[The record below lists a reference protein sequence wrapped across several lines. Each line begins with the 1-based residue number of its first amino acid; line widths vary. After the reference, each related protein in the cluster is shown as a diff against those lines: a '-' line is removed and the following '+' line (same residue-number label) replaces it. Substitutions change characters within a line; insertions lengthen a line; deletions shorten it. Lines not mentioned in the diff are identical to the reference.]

1 MILAA
6 SFVLALTLLPATG
19 LAHPQLSVRQNF
31 GAGWRSGQ
39 DAEAMFETGLRS
51 ELLFGPAAVD
61 RWRAGFA
68 VDLRTSDFVTAEA
81 SGGGAL
87 LIPIAAGF
95 PLSLHA
101 TAGWAS
107 RPGDLDGPIA
117 AGTIAFGYR
126 AYNHHSVYGFALN
139 LYATTRTWLDDT
151 STYEVTFGV
160 EIDLAFTLGVPFM
173 FIYSWLAH
181 GDPDEEEE

>member
-1 MILAA
+1 VILALPVVAAVLTLAA
-6 SFVLALTLLPATG
+6 STAH
-19 LAHPQLSVRQNF
+19 AHPQLSLRQNF

-39 DAEAMFETGLRS
+39 AREAMFETGLRS
-51 ELLFGPAAVD
+51 ELLFGGAAVD
-61 RWRAGFA
+61 ELRVGFA
-68 VDLRTSDFVTAEA
+68 IDLRTSDFVTAEA

-95 PLSLHA
+95 PLTLHV

-107 RPGDLDGPIA
+107 RPGALDGPIA
-117 AGTIAFGYR
+117 VSTLAFGYR

-139 LYATTRTWLDDT
+139 VYATTRTWLDDPAT
-151 STYEVTFGV
+151 NEVTFGV

-173 FIYSWLAH
+173 FVYTWLAH
-181 GDPDEEEE
+181 GDPDEEE